1 MSQSKTHPQTERR
14 TLVSSILNMIRDAD
28 RGQLMEDANEAV
40 ETIVEAI
47 NADYERS
54 GEITIKLK
62 LTTKNGV
69 VQVLPS
75 LDHKLSKPERNPTQ
89 LFIGEDGS
97 LSRRDPRQPVMP
109 TVVDADEL
117 NKRR

>member
-1 MSQSKTHPQTERR
+1 M
-14 TLVSSILNMIRDAD
+14 SSILNMIRDAD
-28 RGQLMEDANEAV
+28 RGQLMEDADIAV
-40 ETIVEAI
+40 TDIVDAI
-47 NADYERS
+47 SSDYERT

-89 LFIGEDGS
+89 LFIGEDGE
-97 LSRRDPRQPVMP
+97 LSRRDPRQPTMP
-109 TVVDADEL
+109 SVVDADEV
-117 NKRR
+117 NRRRGGGN